1 MSLSS
6 PQRIP
11 LRSEQKFRPGEFS
24 ALAFLRASALVSIVT
39 TLAIVVVL
47 VYESI
52 PFFRHVSP
60 GEFLFGTQWAPLL
73 EPRAFGVLPLVVGTL
88 HVVLGAGIIAL
99 PLGLLTGI
107 FLSEYAGPRTRALLK
122 PLVEILAGIPTVV
135 YGFFALTFVTPIL
148 QRFFPSIGLFNSLS
162 ASIVVGIMILPFV
175 ASLCEDTLRAV
186 PRSLRDGA
194 YALGAT
200 KAEVT
205 LKVVV
210 PGALSGVLASFI
222 LALSRAIGET
232 MAVTLAAGSTPKL
245 TANVLESIQTMTAYI
260 VQVSL
265 GDTPRGTIEYQ
276 SIFAVGLL
284 LFLVTLAL
292 NVASNRIL
300 KRFREHYE

>member
-1 MSLSS
+1 MSLSTT
-6 PQRIP
+6 QRIP
-11 LRSEQKFRPGEFS
+11 LRSEQKFRPVEFS

-60 GEFLFGTQWAPLL
+60 WEFLLGTQWTPLL

-88 HVVLGAGIIAL
+88 HVVIGAGLIAL

-122 PLVEILAGIPTVV
+122 PLVEVLAGIPTVV

-292 NVASNRIL
+292 NIASNRIL